1 MFSLRT
7 SSTLFAASLGASLI
21 TGSLAYGDT
30 CNDNFVS
37 YWGQNSYGA
46 ANGADT
52 ANWQQRL
59 DYYCNDDSVDVF
71 PIAFLDV
78 FSATGGLPEINLANT
93 CNDV

>member
-1 MFSLRT
+1 MFSIGST
-7 SSTLFAASLGASLI
+7 SSIFALSLGASLI
-21 TGSLAYGDT
+21 SGSIAYGDT
-30 CNDNFVS
+30 CNTNFVS

-46 ANGADT
+46 ANSADT

-59 DYYCNDDSVDVF
+59 SYYCNDDSVDVF
-71 PIAFLDV
+71 PIAFLNV